1 MEGKV
6 YSLRDKIEVCSI
18 SRAFLCILF
27 IRNLSNRQ
35 SINFFYQKD
44 LRFKITIPPCFVV
57 SEFRLIVVKMI
68 KVPAF
73 FLALAA
79 KTIYLFHNGIW
90 RLI

>member
-6 YSLRDKIEVCSI
+6 YSLLDKIEVCSI

-35 SINFFYQKD
+35 SINFFYQKY

>member
-6 YSLRDKIEVCSI
+6 YSLLDKIEVCSI

-44 LRFKITIPPCFVV
+44 HRFKITIPPCFVV

-90 RLI
+90 SLI